1 MHGAQGTG
9 HGARLRNRMPIMKR
23 LLAVA
28 LLVASAAPVFAKEV
42 LPFVEDDFA
51 KAVAQGKAKKQ
62 PIFVDAW
69 APW

>member
-1 MHGAQGTG
+1 ME
-9 HGARLRNRMPIMKR
+9 RMKR

-42 LPFVEDDFA
+42 LPFIENDFA

>member
-1 MHGAQGTG
+1 
-9 HGARLRNRMPIMKR
+9 MKR

-28 LLVASAAPVFAKEV
+28 LFVASAAPAFAREV
-42 LPFVEDDFA
+42 LPFVENDFT

>member
-1 MHGAQGTG
+1 
-9 HGARLRNRMPIMKR
+9 MKR

-28 LLVASAAPVFAKEV
+28 LLVASAAPAFAKEV
-42 LPFVEDDFA
+42 VPFIENDFS
-51 KAVAQGKAKKQ
+51 KAVAQGKAKHE

>member
-1 MHGAQGTG
+1 
-9 HGARLRNRMPIMKR
+9 MPIMKR
-23 LLAVA
+23 LLAIA
-28 LLVASAAPVFAKEV
+28 LLVASASPLFAKEV
-42 LPFVEDDFA
+42 LPFIEDDFA

>member
-1 MHGAQGTG
+1 MGEHIA
-9 HGARLRNRMPIMKR
+9 MKK

-28 LLVASAAPVFAKEV
+28 VLIASAAPALAKEV
-42 LPFVEDDFA
+42 VPFIENDFS

>member
-1 MHGAQGTG
+1 MTH
-9 HGARLRNRMPIMKR
+9 MKR
-23 LLAVA
+23 LLAVV

-42 LPFVEDDFA
+42 LPFIEDDFA
-51 KAVAQGKAKKQ
+51 RAVARGKMKKQ